1 MPTDVDSS
9 RPLVLSSCL
18 VAAIRELKNLISELE
33 TKIRLKTF
41 YQGCFWHCIRH
52 NKWCLSWQAFDIY
65 RGCVSGEARLPS
77 SISEYKLLSAF
88 EFIKAIS
95 DTGFDMINA
104 VYHDKHL
111 IFIRATFRE
120 KLFSQHQAMN
130 INCWVRL
137 SLSRLFLTLYL
148 TR

>member
-95 DTGFDMINA
+95 DTVLHMMNA
-104 VYHDKHL
+104 YYNKSL
-111 IFIRATFRE
+111 IFIGAMFRE
-120 KLFSQHQAMN
+120 KLVSHHQAVN
-130 INCWVRL
+130 INCWIRS

-148 TR
+148 TW